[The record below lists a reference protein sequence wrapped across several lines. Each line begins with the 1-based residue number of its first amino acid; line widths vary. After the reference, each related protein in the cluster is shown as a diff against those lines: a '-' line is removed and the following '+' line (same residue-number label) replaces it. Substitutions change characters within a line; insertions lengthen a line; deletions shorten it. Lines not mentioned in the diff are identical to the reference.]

1 MPGLACRSP
10 RIPPGRAGRW
20 LALPGLAMLTLLAA
34 CSTYQPDKLDIDRSV
49 QAKSQNSRV
58 ELLVIHY
65 TSSGNES
72 SLKILSER
80 NVSAHYLVTDE
91 PRPHVYQLVPET
103 RRAWHAGVSSWYGR
117 SDVNTSSIGVEIV
130 NAGRKDGQFTP
141 YATAQMRTVKALLS
155 DIIRRHQIK
164 PQNIV
169 GHSDV
174 APQRKIDPGPLFPWQ
189 DLARQG
195 IGRWYDENL
204 ARANTAQF
212 EAEGLPDIA
221 WVQSALRR
229 LGYEAP
235 STGVLDKATRNVIAA
250 FQMHYRPSLY
260 DGEPD
265 AQTAGI
271 LKTLR

>member
-1 MPGLACRSP
+1 MKNILLRLPCAGALLA
-10 RIPPGRAGRW
+10 
-20 LALPGLAMLTLLAA
+20 LAA
-34 CSTYQPDKLDIDRSV
+34 CTSYQPGKLDIDHSV

-58 ELLVIHY
+58 EVLVLHY
-65 TSSGNES
+65 TSASNQN

-91 PRPHVYQLVPET
+91 PRPHVYELVDEN

-117 SDVNTSSIGVEIV
+117 SDINTSSIGVEIV
-130 NAGRKDGQFTP
+130 NPGREQGKWAP
-141 YATAQMRTVKALLS
+141 YAPAQMRTVAILLA

-164 PQNIV
+164 PHNVV
-169 GHSDV
+169 GHSDI

-189 DLARQG
+189 TLARQG

-204 ARANTAQF
+204 ARQYAAQF
-212 EAEGLPDIA
+212 QDQGLPDTLWMQA
-221 WVQSALRR
+221 ELQRA
-229 LGYEAP
+229 GYDTP
-235 STGVLDKATRNVIAA
+235 QTGILDKATRNVVAA

-265 AQTAGI
+265 AETLGI
-271 LKTLR
+271 LKALR